1 MSNQEKKMRV
11 FKAPQSRT
19 YQESELE
26 LTQEAEED
34 EDLTPINFD
43 IEGSIQTIMRDVLEL
58 KAQVK
63 VLNET
68 IVSYLREQIKK
79 N

>member
-43 IEGSIQTIMRDVLEL
+43 IEGSIQTIMRDVVEL